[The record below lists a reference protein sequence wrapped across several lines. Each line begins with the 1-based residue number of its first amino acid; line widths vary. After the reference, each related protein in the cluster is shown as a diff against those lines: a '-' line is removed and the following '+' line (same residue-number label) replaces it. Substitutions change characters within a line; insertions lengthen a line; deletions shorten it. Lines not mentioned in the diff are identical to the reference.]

1 MSKMNRHNR
10 LLWTA
15 VTVQL
20 LAVLI
25 GFVILYTCSSGGIP
39 PRNLSETAFWGT
51 IGIIRFMF
59 FGLILS
65 LTLFVVLVMALL
77 LLCGSTW
84 KKVKFLSSMAFLLW
98 GVYWTFVAYIVCA
111 PDQD

>member
-1 MSKMNRHNR
+1 
-10 LLWTA
+10 
-15 VTVQL
+15 
-20 LAVLI
+20 
-25 GFVILYTCSSGGIP
+25 
-39 PRNLSETAFWGT
+39 
-51 IGIIRFMF
+51 MF